1 MSIIS
6 PFNGL
11 HSDLKANFADYCGWS
26 LPSDYGD
33 SAAESLQ
40 LYEHS
45 AAFDLSAFGRIS
57 LGGTDA
63 PALLV
68 ALLASGKAQLDD
80 GKWIWGIVCDSDGRL
95 VDIVRVGQAGSAF
108 LILTSPGARHHILA
122 QAREIARQSSFADAR
137 INDQTEK
144 TGMLGIYGPQA
155 IAAFDHIVPL
165 NAAQMEPQSVKM
177 LSLFMMSI
185 TLIRGS
191 WLGLD
196 GIEIFG
202 GATACKL
209 AAGAIEKYHKREH
222 ITPAGM
228 ECLEIAATEASLPL
242 VITGQKLPQQ
252 LGPASYGL
260 ASWLDSAKCKSVKDS
275 GRVLVGIQSD
285 GKAHTHKDLK
295 VQYDG
300 LEIGWTDR
308 IVWSQR
314 FGKTVGLA
322 MVDSEM
328 CDLAEEVQIIG
339 DGVEMGAEIVPLPF
353 DKTIASGIYRN

>member
-1 MSIIS
+1 MSIKS
-6 PFNGL
+6 PFNSL
-11 HSDLKANFADYCGWS
+11 HTDLKANFADYCGWS

-33 SAAESLQ
+33 SDAECRQ
-40 LYEHS
+40 LYEHC

-57 LGGTDA
+57 VGGEEA
-63 PALLV
+63 HSV
-68 ALLASGKAQLDD
+68 VSYLLANSDEKLDD
-80 GKWIWGIVCDSDGRL
+80 GKWIWGVVCDDGGKL
-95 VDIVRVGQAGSAF
+95 IDIVRVGQAGSAF
-108 LILTSPGARHHILA
+108 LLLTSPGARQHVA
-122 QAREIARQSSFADAR
+122 ARVAECARQCGAAEVK

-144 TGMLGIYGPQA
+144 TGMLGIYGPGA
-155 IAAFDHIVPL
+155 VEAFDHIVPL
-165 NAAQMEPQSVKM
+165 GIAQMEPQSVKN
-177 LSLFMMSI
+177 LSIFMMSI
-185 TLIRGS
+185 TVIRGG
-191 WLGLD
+191 WLGVD

-242 VITGQKLPQQ
+242 IVTGQELPQRFVW
-252 LGPASYGL
+252 PTTATPHD
-260 ASWLDSAKCKSVKDS
+260 A
-275 GRVLVGIQSD
+275 GRVLVGIRSD
-285 GKAHTHKDLK
+285 GKAHTHKDMK

-328 CDLAEEVQIIG
+328 GDLTEGVQIIG
-339 DGVEMGAEIVPLPF
+339 DGITMGAEIVQLPF
-353 DKTIASGIYRN
+353 EKEIAAGIYKD